1 MDTEPQADAGI
12 RFVSINCQASIRGF
26 TVVVRHSVDY
36 VSIKLDAYCVVVRV
50 YV

>member
-12 RFVSINCQASIRGF
+12 RFVCQASIRGF